1 MEISVLLGV
10 AHPYHEN
17 SYAWVVDVYSDKKV
31 AQDICD
37 RLNEIDKENW
47 NKWKESISDDIE
59 FETVK
64 PFAWYSEKVLQQ
76 MRDIVPNAIPI
87 QPSDSDEDSFGY
99 NNDYHI
105 RYKVE
110 TKVVSI

>member
-59 FETVK
+59 FEIVK
-64 PFAWYSEKVLQQ
+64 PFVWYSDKVLQQ
-76 MRDIVPNAIPI
+76 MRDIAQNAIP
-87 QPSDSDEDSFGY
+87 SVKDEEYPFGNEY
-99 NNDYHI
+99 DYSI

-110 TKVVSI
+110 TKVVSN